1 MHLGCIPTVC
11 GVDGIC
17 KDTSPP
23 SLVIHDEDISNWGD
37 FSLENTLQA
46 IIDTNV
52 AETGLTEPAE
62 LLATMLNAMDVSQ
75 QTNEGMGQ
83 DTSIPLQ
90 PIDVH
95 EDVYDVDAYVPIA
108 LFVE

>member
-1 MHLGCIPTVC
+1 MGTTRNIKTCIWAASLLSAVSTASAE
-11 GVDGIC
+11 
-17 KDTSPP
+17 DTSPP

-83 DTSIPLQ
+83 EY
-90 PIDVH
+90 IDSTT
-95 EDVYDVDAYVPIA
+95 AYRCP
-108 LFVE
+108 